1 MRNSIKDQKMR
12 DNRIIYTSKKIA
24 GLEIESENRGMVI
37 AWNYIRGKIT
47 STKFASIVFQDQ
59 DVLDRRGIG
68 GYFTVKSF
76 VNILYLSKEY
86 LKNGKLYLED
96 DKDAAV
102 FLHEC
107 SHFLHLACSGGKYTQ
122 PLAEEMKL
130 RDAKFGSPSDRDRYF
145 VEREAWHLS
154 NSLNRVF
161 HIGIQEEID
170 RVNTRNMLIVS
181 ARCGVS
187 KMSKIEMLT
196 TDPLPIEKFNFKD
209 L

>member
-1 MRNSIKDQKMR
+1 MR
-12 DNRIIYTSKKIA
+12 DNRIIYTRAKIA

-47 STKFASIVFQDQ
+47 GTKFASIVFQDQ
-59 DVLDRRGIG
+59 DVLDRQGIG
-68 GYFTVKSF
+68 GYFTIKSF

-86 LKNGKLYLED
+86 LQNGKISIKN
-96 DKDAAV
+96 DKAAAV

-107 SHFLHLACSGGKYTQ
+107 SHFLHLACSGGKFTQ
-122 PLAEEMKL
+122 PLAEERKL
-130 RDAKFGSPSDRDRYF
+130 GAARFGSSSIQDRYF

-161 HIGIQEEID
+161 HIRIQEEID

-181 ARCGVS
+181 AKCGVS

-196 TDPLPIEKFNFKD
+196 TDPLPIENFNFKD